1 MNLKISE
8 TETVIKKILPYL
20 MRRGYDIDQDMTFEE
35 PTADDGIGKGYIDI
49 LVSLGKKKC
58 FVIEAKKISKKLD
71 NKDKIQA
78 LRYAKAE
85 GVPFAV
91 LTNGVNIFCFNTE
104 TKERI
109 TFDGK
114 LNDKLPTKEE
124 MPKVLR
130 LFKVNKR
137 LGDIALQNKLS
148 LPYRQGLS
156 LRQLNLVF
164 EKCHNIIRKIE
175 KYEQDAFEDFSKL
188 LFLKLL
194 EEKAENEI
202 GKPNAFELP
211 YSYRFYELA
220 KKPKVEADQ
229 VKTAIE
235 KMISDIKENHKYS
248 DVLGDGIGLKNP
260 NSYYEIVRV
269 LDTIS
274 FIDCSTDVKG
284 AAFEYYVRATLK
296 GKKLGQYFTPRNLV
310 RLMYAIVGEEKI
322 YDSIKNS
329 QDKRPFRILD
339 PACGTAGFLVYMLQ
353 RNLAILD
360 AEYAANKL
368 TKERYDAIL
377 KRIKEQTF
385 YGSDAN
391 AAVAAAAKMN
401 MIIAGDGQTNIK
413 KENSLSKDAS
423 NWNIDRADISLIM
436 TNPPFGTS
444 EEGSLSK
451 ADMEK
456 FDMSS
461 SKGQVLFLEK
471 MVKSTIPGGEIFTVI
486 DQGIINTDTNTPIR
500 NLILNMCKIK
510 AIVGLPT
517 ETFKPNKINVRSSLL
532 YLTRKTT
539 EEEKA
544 DDDYTFALVKLDTLG
559 FDPSGNDLRGFDFN
573 GMIKDITTHIFDESL
588 TNYEGE
594 HSCWRLHRLNISEVL
609 ETTTRRFDYKYLNP
623 ETRQLIS
630 SIQEKGG
637 KTIKDINTITTLRG
651 KSPDMEQYVDE
662 RDGYAVVLKA
672 ANVTKYGTVDI
683 SESDWIEKSTYEE
696 YSSLPS
702 SSNIIVRRYDV
713 LVVSTGD
720 GSLGKAGVYD
730 LRTPA
735 IVDGHVAIIR
745 ADRAIIDPYYVADY
759 LRKGAGAIQINR
771 AYTGATGM
779 IELTPAQLE
788 SIVIDTKDD
797 DIERQREISKRIR
810 KAERQALQHISK
822 AKEIITKT
830 NYMMCENVLTWE
842 QSPCEVE

>member
-1 MNLKISE
+1 MSQVKISE

-20 MRRGYDIDQDMTFEE
+20 KRRGYNIDTDMSFEQ
-35 PTADDGIGKGYIDI
+35 PTADDGISKGYIDI
-49 LVSLGKKKC
+49 LVSIDKKKC

-71 NKDKIQA
+71 KKDKTQA
-78 LRYAKAE
+78 LRYAKSE

-91 LTNGVNIFCFNTE
+91 LTNGVNVYCFNTV
-104 TKERI
+104 TKNRI

-114 LNDKLPTKEE
+114 MNDKLPSKAE

-130 LFKVNKR
+130 QFKTNKK
-137 LGDIALQNKLS
+137 LEDIALQDKLS

-156 LRQLNLVF
+156 LRQLNLIF

-202 GKPNAFELP
+202 GRPNAFMLP

-220 KKPKVEADQ
+220 KRPKVEADQ

-235 KMISDIKENHKYS
+235 KMIADIKSIHKYS

-260 NSYYEIVRV
+260 NSYYEIVKV

-310 RLMYAIVGEEKI
+310 RLMYSIVGEAKI
-322 YDSIKNS
+322 YDTIKNCET
-329 QDKRPFRILD
+329 DKPFRVLD

-353 RNLAILD
+353 RNLSMLD
-360 AEYAANKL
+360 SEFVVNRL
-368 TKERYDAIL
+368 TIERYNTIRN
-377 KRIKEQTF
+377 RIKEQTF

-413 KENSLSKDAS
+413 NENSLAISAH
-423 NWNIDRADISLIM
+423 NWNIDRADIDLIM

-444 EEGSLSK
+444 EEGSLSEK
-451 ADMEK
+451 DMEK
-456 FDMSS
+456 FTMPS

-471 MVKSTIPGGEIFTVI
+471 MIKATKPGGEIFTVI
-486 DQGIINTDTNTPIR
+486 DQGIINTESNRAIR
-500 NLILNMCKIK
+500 ELILAKCKIR
-510 AIVGLPT
+510 AIIGLPS

-532 YLTRKTT
+532 YLTRKTS
-539 EEEKA
+539 EEEA
-544 DDDYTFALVKLDTLG
+544 IDDDYTFALVKLNTLG
-559 FDPSGNDLRGFDFN
+559 FDPSGNDLRGFDFKK
-573 GMIKDITTHIFDESL
+573 MTDDITTHIFDESL
-588 TNYEGE
+588 KSYGE
-594 HSCWRLHRLNISEVL
+594 ENDLWLLRRINVSDIYAAYSL
-609 ETTTRRFDYKYLNP
+609 RFDYKFLNP
-623 ETRQLIS
+623 DTRKLIEV
-630 SIQEKGG
+630 IHAKGG
-637 KTIKDINTITTLRG
+637 QTVKEINTIMTLRG
-651 KSPDMEQYVDE
+651 KSPDMDQYVDE
-662 RDGYAVVLKA
+662 SDGYAVVLKA
-672 ANVTKYGTVDI
+672 ANVTRFGTVEI
-683 SESDWIEKSTYEE
+683 SGSDWIEKATYEE
-696 YSSLPS
+696 YETLPTS
-702 SSNIIVRRYDV
+702 DNIIVKKYDI

-730 LRTPA
+730 LNTPA

-745 ADRAIIDPYYVADY
+745 IDRKNIDPYYVADY
-759 LRKGAGAIQINR
+759 LRKGAGAVQINR

-788 SIVIDTKDD
+788 TVVIDTLNG
-797 DIERQREISKRIR
+797 DINEQRKLSKQLR
-810 KAERQALQHISK
+810 KAERQAQQHISK
-822 AKEIITKT
+822 AEEIIKQTKHLM
-830 NYMMCENVLTWE
+830 YGADAERI
-842 QSPCEVE
+842 

>member
-1 MNLKISE
+1 M
-8 TETVIKKILPYL
+8 V
-20 MRRGYDIDQDMTFEE
+20 RRGYNIETDMTFESKS
-35 PTADDGIGKGYIDI
+35 ADDGINKGYIDI
-49 LVSLGKKKC
+49 LVSIGKKKC

-71 NKDKIQA
+71 KKDQSQA

-91 LTNGVNIFCFNTE
+91 LTNGVNVYCFNTE
-104 TKERI
+104 TKARI

-114 LNDKLPTKEE
+114 FNDKLPTKEE
-124 MPKVLR
+124 LPRVLR
-130 LFKVNKR
+130 QFKANKNM
-137 LGDIALQNKLS
+137 GDIVLQNKLS

-156 LRQLNLVF
+156 LRQLNLLF

-202 GKPNAFELP
+202 GKPNGLVLP
-211 YSYRFYELA
+211 YSYRFYEMA

-235 KMISDIKENHKYS
+235 KMISEIKAIHKYS

-260 NSYYEIVRV
+260 NSYYEIVKV

-310 RLMYAIVGEEKI
+310 RLMYSIVGEEKI
-322 YDSIKNS
+322 YDTIKNS
-329 QDKRPFRILD
+329 DTDKQFRILD

-353 RNLAILD
+353 RNLSILD
-360 AEYAANKL
+360 AEFAANRL
-368 TKERYDAIL
+368 TTERYNTIRE
-377 KRIKEQTF
+377 RIKEQTF

-413 KENSLSKDAS
+413 HENSLAICAS
-423 NWNIDRADISLIM
+423 NWDIDHADIDLIM

-444 EEGSLSK
+444 EEGSLTDD
-451 ADMEK
+451 DMKK
-456 FDMSS
+456 FTMSS
-461 SKGQVLFLEK
+461 NKGQVLFLEK
-471 MVKSTIPGGEIFTVI
+471 MIMATKPCGEIFTVI
-486 DQGIINTDTNTPIR
+486 DQGIINTETNKPIR
-500 NLILNMCKIK
+500 DLILSKCKIR
-510 AIVGLPT
+510 AIIGLPA

-532 YLTRKTT
+532 YLTRKTQ
-539 EEEKA
+539 EEETA
-544 DDDYTFALVKLDTLG
+544 GDDYTFALVQLNTLG
-559 FDPSGNDLRGFDFN
+559 FDPSGNDLRGFDFQN
-573 GMIKDITTHIFDESL
+573 MINDITSHIFDESL
-588 TNYEGE
+588 TNYEGKN
-594 HSCWRLHRLNISEVL
+594 SYWRVQRLNISEVL
-609 ETTTRRFDYKYLNP
+609 TTPTLRFDYKYLNP
-623 ETRQLIS
+623 DTRHLIQQ
-630 SIQEKGG
+630 IHNRGG
-637 KTIKDINTITTLRG
+637 KTIKEINTITTLRG
-651 KSPDMEQYVDE
+651 KSPEMEQYVDE
-662 RDGYAVVLKA
+662 GDGYAVVLKA

-683 SESDWIEKSTYEE
+683 SGSDWIEKSTYEE
-696 YSSLPS
+696 YLELPTS
-702 SSNIIVRRYDV
+702 ENIIVQLYDV

-720 GSLGKAGVYD
+720 GSLGKVGIYD

-745 ADRAIIDPYYVADY
+745 TDREKIDPYYVADY
-759 LRKGAGAIQINR
+759 LRKGAGAVQISR

-779 IELTPAQLE
+779 IELTPSQLE
-788 SIVIDTKDD
+788 SVVIDTLGDNIDKQK
-797 DIERQREISKRIR
+797 EMSKRLR
-810 KAERQALQHISK
+810 KAERQAQKYICK
-822 AKEIITKT
+822 ANEIFDDT
-830 NYMMCENVLTWE
+830 NNMMYDIDIEE
-842 QSPCEVE
+842 A

>member
-1 MNLKISE
+1 MHIYTEYMSNIKLSE

-20 MRRGYDIDQDMTFEE
+20 TRCGYDIEQDMRFEQ
-35 PTADDGIGKGYIDI
+35 PTADDGITKGYIDI
-49 LVSLGKKKC
+49 LVTLGKKKC
-58 FVIEAKKISKKLD
+58 FIIEAKKISKKLD
-71 NKDKIQA
+71 NKDKLQA

-91 LTNGVNIFCFNTE
+91 LTNGVNVFCFNTVTE
-104 TKERI
+104 ERI
-109 TFDGK
+109 TFDGG

-124 MPKVLR
+124 LPKVLR
-130 LFKVNKR
+130 LFKANKR
-137 LGDIALQNKLS
+137 VNNIDLQNKLS

-175 KYEQDAFEDFSKL
+175 KDEQDAFEDFSKL

-229 VKTAIE
+229 IKTAIE
-235 KMISDIKENHKYS
+235 KMISDIKANHKYS

-260 NSYYEIVRV
+260 NSYYQIVHV

-322 YDSIKNS
+322 YDTIKNAPEG
-329 QDKRPFRILD
+329 KPFRILD

-360 AEYAANKL
+360 AEFAANKL
-368 TKERYDAIL
+368 TKARYDNIL
-377 KRIKEQTF
+377 KRIKELTF

-391 AAVAAAAKMN
+391 SAVAAAAKMN
-401 MIIAGDGQTNIK
+401 MIVAGDGQTNIK
-413 KENSLSKDAS
+413 NENSLAISAS
-423 NWNIDRADISLIM
+423 NWSIDCPTINLIM

-444 EEGSLSK
+444 EEGSLTNK
-451 ADMEK
+451 DMEK
-456 FDMSS
+456 YEMSS

-471 MVKSTIPGGEIFTVI
+471 MLKATLPGGEIFTVI
-486 DQGIINTDTNTPIR
+486 DQGIINTETNTPIR
-500 NLILNMCKIK
+500 NLILSKCKIR
-510 AIVGLPT
+510 AIISLPT

-532 YLTRKTT
+532 YLTRKTEA
-539 EEEKA
+539 EELTC
-544 DDDYTFALVKLDTLG
+544 DNYTFALVKLNTLG
-559 FDPSGNDLRGFDFN
+559 FDPSGNDLRGFNFHA
-573 GMIKDITTHIFDESL
+573 MIKDITTHMFDESI
-588 TNYEGE
+588 TNYMGE
-594 HSCWRLHRLNISEVL
+594 HNYWLLHRLNISEVL
-609 ETTTRRFDYKYLNP
+609 ATTTRRLDYKFLNP
-623 ETRQLIS
+623 TTRLLIS
-630 SIQEKGG
+630 NIQSKGG
-637 KTIKDINTITTLRG
+637 KTVKDINTITTLRG
-651 KSPDMEQYVDE
+651 KSPDLEQYVDE
-662 RDGYAVVLKA
+662 NDGYAVVLKA
-672 ANVTKYGTVDI
+672 ANVTKYGTVNIDG
-683 SESDWIEKSTYEE
+683 SDWIEKSTYEE
-696 YSSLPS
+696 YATLPTS
-702 SSNIIVRRYDV
+702 GNIIVQRYDV

-745 ADRAIIDPYYVADY
+745 TDRTLVDPYYVADY

-779 IELTPAQLE
+779 IELTPTQLE
-788 SIVIDTKDD
+788 SIVIDTQGG
-797 DIERQREISKRIR
+797 DIRKQKGLSKQLR
-810 KAERQALQHISK
+810 KAERQAQQHILK
-822 AKEIITKT
+822 AEKIINNTKT
-830 NYMMCENVLTWE
+830 MMYE
-842 QSPCEVE
+842 